1 MSLANQSIF
10 INLKNNQ
17 INSQTSEKKKK
28 TLEMFFSKMKI

>member
-17 INSQTSEKKKK
+17 INSQTSEKKK